1 MKVEAYRKPRAVRRP
16 PTELERKL
24 AEYYAIWHPFDTVD
38 EIEADFNLTWAREG
52 ARIVDHYD
60 NILLAWFPSMG
71 IAVQLYYTRKNRSYS
86 PYTVSYVVQ
95 CPDEYEEEY

>member
-24 AEYYAIWHPFDTVD
+24 AEYYAVWHPFGTVD
-38 EIEADFNLTWAREG
+38 EIEADFNLTWARES

-60 NILLAWFPSMG
+60 NILLAWFPARG
-71 IAVQLYYTRKNRSYS
+71 IAVQLYYRSYA
-86 PYTVSYVVQ
+86 PYSVGYVVQ
-95 CPDEYEEEY
+95 CPDYYEEEY